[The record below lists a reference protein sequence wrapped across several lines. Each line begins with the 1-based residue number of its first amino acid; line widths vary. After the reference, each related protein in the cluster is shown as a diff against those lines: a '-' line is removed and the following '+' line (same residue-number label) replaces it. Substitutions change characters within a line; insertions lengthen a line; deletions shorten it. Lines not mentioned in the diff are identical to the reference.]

1 MSRAGAADDDGRGGS
16 AAASRSGAAGFTL
29 VEILV
34 VLVIMGLLTGMA
46 VPRFAALREPGMRD
60 VGRRVVADLRA
71 RRTEAMR
78 TGRVV
83 PATLAELGSRLPR
96 GFALTAEPGPDDL
109 RVGQAGVLFLPDGR
123 SGGIRLRLV
132 RGDEL
137 LPIDVDW
144 LTGQV
149 RAGG

>member
-1 MSRAGAADDDGRGGS
+1 MSRAGAASGRLPGPAG
-16 AAASRSGAAGFTL
+16 RPDAAGFTL
-29 VEILV
+29 IELLV
-34 VLVIMGLLTGMA
+34 VLAIIGLVTAVA

-60 VGRRVVADLRA
+60 VGRRVVGDLRA

-83 PATLAELGSRLPR
+83 PATVAEIGSRLPR
-96 GFALTAEPGPDDL
+96 GFALVAEPGPDDQ
-109 RVGQAGVLFLPDGR
+109 RVGQPGVLFLPDGR
-123 SGGIRLRLV
+123 SGGTRLRLV
-132 RGDEL
+132 KGKEWL
-137 LPIDVDW
+137 TIDVDW

>member
-1 MSRAGAADDDGRGGS
+1 
-16 AAASRSGAAGFTL
+16 
-29 VEILV
+29 
-34 VLVIMGLLTGMA
+34 MA

-83 PATLAELGSRLPR
+83 PATVAELGARLPR
-96 GFALTAEPGPDDL
+96 GFALTAEPGPDDRL
-109 RVGQAGVLFLPDGR
+109 VGQAGVLFLPDGR
-123 SGGIRLRLV
+123 SGGGRLRLV
-132 RGDEL
+132 RGEEL
-137 LPIDVDW
+137 LPIEVDW

-149 RAGG
+149 RAGQ

>member
-1 MSRAGAADDDGRGGS
+1 
-16 AAASRSGAAGFTL
+16 
-29 VEILV
+29 
-34 VLVIMGLLTGMA
+34 
-46 VPRFAALREPGMRD
+46 
-60 VGRRVVADLRA
+60 VADLRA

-83 PATLAELGSRLPR
+83 PATLAELGARLPR